1 LFSIIDI
8 KEVYEVDRTL
18 NFEYFLPTRLV
29 FGVGSVNKVGE
40 FAKSLG
46 KKTLIVTGKSSTKKT
61 GLLDR
66 VIAILEKNGV
76 ETVVFDEIVPN
87 PLSSTVDKGAEFANN
102 EGCDLIIG
110 LGGGSPVDSAKLI
123 AVVAKDGGHCWDY
136 TGSGGGRVP
145 KSALPVIAIP
155 TTHGTGTESDPFAVV
170 TNTETDEK
178 IGVGFDQTF
187 PTVSIVDPEV
197 MKTLPPYQTAA
208 TGMDAF
214 YHAIESYINTNHQPT
229 SDLLALEAMS
239 LINHYLPIAY
249 RDGNNIEARTA
260 LAWASTAAGI
270 CETLSGCIANHSLEH
285 PISAHYN
292 ATHGAGLCA
301 TGPAFFD
308 YIRPHTKER
317 LARVAQIMGAPESEI
332 DIDKLSKM
340 SIELI
345 HRLQKSVDI
354 DITLRDLGV
363 EKSMLGR
370 LAEDAMRTMG
380 ALVEVTP
387 GNLKTKDL
395 ERILEMSY

>member
-1 LFSIIDI
+1 M
-8 KEVYEVDRTL
+8 DRTL

-87 PLSSTVDKGAEFANN
+87 PLSTTVDKGAEFANK
-102 EGCDLIIG
+102 EGCDLVIG

-214 YHAIESYINTNHQPT
+214 YHAIESYINANHQPT

-285 PISAHYN
+285 PISAHYD

>member
-1 LFSIIDI
+1 M
-8 KEVYEVDRTL
+8 DRTL

-87 PLSSTVDKGAEFANN
+87 PLSSTVDKGAEFANK
-102 EGCDLIIG
+102 EGCDLVIG

-155 TTHGTGTESDPFAVV
+155 TTHGTGTEADPFAVV

-285 PISAHYN
+285 PISAHYD

>member
-1 LFSIIDI
+1 M
-8 KEVYEVDRTL
+8 DRTL

-87 PLSSTVDKGAEFANN
+87 PLSSTVDKGAEFANK
-102 EGCDLIIG
+102 EGCDLVVG

-285 PISAHYN
+285 PISAHYD

>member
-87 PLSSTVDKGAEFANN
+87 PLSSTVDKGAEFANK
-102 EGCDLIIG
+102 EGCDLVIG

-155 TTHGTGTESDPFAVV
+155 TTHGTGTEADPFAVV

-285 PISAHYN
+285 PISAHYD

>member
-1 LFSIIDI
+1 
-8 KEVYEVDRTL
+8 VDRTL

-87 PLSSTVDKGAEFANN
+87 LLSSTVDKGAEFANK
-102 EGCDLIIG
+102 EGCDLVIG

-155 TTHGTGTESDPFAVV
+155 TTHGTGTEADPFAVV

>member
-1 LFSIIDI
+1 M
-8 KEVYEVDRTL
+8 DRTL

-123 AVVAKDGGHCWDY
+123 AVVAKDGGKCWDY

-155 TTHGTGTESDPFAVV
+155 TTHGTGTEADPFAVV

-285 PISAHYN
+285 PISAHYD

>member
-1 LFSIIDI
+1 M
-8 KEVYEVDRTL
+8 DRTL

-87 PLSSTVDKGAEFANN
+87 LLSSTVDKGAEFANK
-102 EGCDLIIG
+102 EGCDLVIG

-155 TTHGTGTESDPFAVV
+155 TTHGTGTEADPFAVV

-285 PISAHYN
+285 PISAHYD

>member
-1 LFSIIDI
+1 M
-8 KEVYEVDRTL
+8 
-18 NFEYFLPTRLV
+18 
-29 FGVGSVNKVGE
+29 
-40 FAKSLG
+40 A
-46 KKTLIVTGKSSTKKT
+46 
-61 GLLDR
+61 
-66 VIAILEKNGV
+66 VIAGIIRDLGEEEFPNRRYQSSPLRL
-76 ETVVFDEIVPN
+76 TVPEPRQI
-87 PLSSTVDKGAEFANN
+87 
-102 EGCDLIIG
+102 
-110 LGGGSPVDSAKLI
+110 
-123 AVVAKDGGHCWDY
+123 
-136 TGSGGGRVP
+136 
-145 KSALPVIAIP
+145 
-155 TTHGTGTESDPFAVV
+155 PFAVV

-285 PISAHYN
+285 PISAHYD

-317 LARVAQIMGAPESEI
+317 LARVAQIMGAPESKI

-363 EKSMLGR
+363 EKSKLGR

>member
-1 LFSIIDI
+1 
-8 KEVYEVDRTL
+8 VDRTL

-87 PLSSTVDKGAEFANN
+87 LLSSTVDKGAEFANK
-102 EGCDLIIG
+102 EGCDLVIG

-155 TTHGTGTESDPFAVV
+155 TTHGTGTEADPFAVV

-285 PISAHYN
+285 PISAHYD

>member
-87 PLSSTVDKGAEFANN
+87 LLSSTVDKGAEFANK
-102 EGCDLIIG
+102 EGCDLVIG

-155 TTHGTGTESDPFAVV
+155 TTHGTGTEADPFAVV

-285 PISAHYN
+285 PISAHYD